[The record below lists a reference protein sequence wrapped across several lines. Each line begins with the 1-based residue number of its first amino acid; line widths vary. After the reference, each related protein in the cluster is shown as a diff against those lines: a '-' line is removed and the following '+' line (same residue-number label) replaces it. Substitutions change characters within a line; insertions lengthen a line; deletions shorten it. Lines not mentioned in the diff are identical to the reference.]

1 MDVPEG
7 LNVELAH
14 KLTEKEEEAERRKHR
29 WEEVVEVIE
38 VLVLALAAIATAWSG
53 FQASQWDDR
62 GASYMGRRR
71 RSVSRPVLPPPLA
84 ANNWPRTLQC
94 SAAG

>member
-1 MDVPEG
+1 MPEG

-38 VLVLALAAIATAWSG
+38 VLS
-53 FQASQWDDR
+53 SH
-62 GASYMGRRR
+62 
-71 RSVSRPVLPPPLA
+71 
-84 ANNWPRTLQC
+84 
-94 SAAG
+94 